1 MKIDLRVQLMEEIVN
16 KAQKLNCY
24 VLDADCSR
32 STKTNLLKNKPN
44 ITFINVGIAEQNM
57 IGIACGLSLN
67 GEKVI
72 VNAFCNM
79 VCLRALDFIYQ
90 LCSRQNLD
98 VTIIGHY
105 AGLTSEYEGGSHH
118 GLISLGLMYMCNFKI
133 FIPYNIQSAKK
144 CIDSVFEIDGP
155 KYIHLAKFYDYIDD
169 YRFIHQLYFD
179 IYTKSENKDV
189 LIITSGNCVN
199 DALSASEILKQYYDI
214 DVEVLIITTIDKDL
228 CKYIK
233 EFDTSIY
240 NQVLILED
248 NYYLASIYNIIFRAI
263 NCPLINSL
271 SINDF
276 TESGNISELKKTYKI
291 GVNNIIENI
300 LNAREAVY

>member
-1 MKIDLRVQLMEEIVN
+1 M
-16 KAQKLNCY
+16 
-24 VLDADCSR
+24 
-32 STKTNLLKNKPN
+32 
-44 ITFINVGIAEQNM
+44 
-57 IGIACGLSLN
+57 
-67 GEKVI
+67 
-72 VNAFCNM
+72 
-79 VCLRALDFIYQ
+79 
-90 LCSRQNLD
+90 
-98 VTIIGHY
+98 
-105 AGLTSEYEGGSHH
+105 
-118 GLISLGLMYMCNFKI
+118 
-133 FIPYNIQSAKK
+133 
-144 CIDSVFEIDGP
+144 
-155 KYIHLAKFYDYIDD
+155 AKFYDYIDD

-240 NQVLILED
+240 NQVLIVED

-276 TESGNISELKKTYKI
+276 TESGNISELKKHIK
-291 GVNNIIENI
+291 
-300 LNAREAVY
+300 